1 MTNDTGMTEET
12 QQPIPQGKG
21 KKILINF
28 GIAVGCVVFFVLAFV
43 LATNFFTSGQ
53 NIPIQ
58 DGKAIIQK
66 VEKSD
71 QGCEFVVRLDGEDII
86 LNDKDPETCTGLEEG
101 MDITQQILSTT

>member
-1 MTNDTGMTEET
+1 MTNKTDTTEET
-12 QQPIPQGKG
+12 QQSKVRGKG

-43 LATNFFTSGQ
+43 LATNLFTSDQ

-71 QGCEFVVRLDGEDII
+71 KGCEFVVRLDGEDIT

-101 MDITQQILSTT
+101 MDVTQQILSST